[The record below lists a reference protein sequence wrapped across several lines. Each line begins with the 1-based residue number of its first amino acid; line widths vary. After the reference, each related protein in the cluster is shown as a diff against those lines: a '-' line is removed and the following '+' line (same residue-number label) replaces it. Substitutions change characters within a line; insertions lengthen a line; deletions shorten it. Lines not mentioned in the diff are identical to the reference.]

1 MKTTFTL
8 AALTGLLSAASAEY
22 FSLTAARSASPIHY
36 APVTASGQQIW
47 LNKDTASYCPDNVS
61 SCPAGN
67 TTVFAG
73 GAGTIYDFSAGGR
86 ISRVL
91 AFMASKLYGEGAAGM
106 ILSQMTDC
114 ESRSW
119 VSGWSEEEYVA

>member
-1 MKTTFTL
+1 MPGCTGSGSDVAAFFPFAAFAPRL
-8 AALTGLLSAASAEY
+8 ALA
-22 FSLTAARSASPIHY
+22 FF
-36 APVTASGQQIW
+36 
-47 LNKDTASYCPDNVS
+47 
-61 SCPAGN
+61 
-67 TTVFAG
+67 FAG

-119 VSGWSEEEYVA
+119 VSARSEEEYMA